1 MPQRIKIGAAGKQ
14 SDGGLMQTTNN
25 QSPFQIK
32 KLEPKKAPKLTLKQI
47 LRADQDVRDF
57 YKLIDEFDLRTKAVE
72 LLESRLA
79 KSN

>member
-1 MPQRIKIGAAGKQ
+1 M
-14 SDGGLMQTTNN
+14 GGLMQTTND
-25 QSPFQIK
+25 QSNFQVK
-32 KLEPKKAPKLTLKQI
+32 KLEPKQAAKLSLKQI

-79 KSN
+79 KLN